1 MSYEE
6 RLAQAIA
13 SITQLEFDVGAN
25 TTASAQLETTAAPS
39 TDSGAVNAVV
49 THTTS
54 TEQPIMSYED
64 ELELA
69 RAIAS
74 ITRLEPEV
82 EIEQEPMHYD
92 TDIEEIIAKFK
103 RLSINE
109 DDVFYRPPVTLRQC
123 CRC

>member
-13 SITQLEFDVGAN
+13 SITQLEFEVGAYK
-25 TTASAQLETTAAPS
+25 TTSAQLETTATQS
-39 TDSGAVNAVV
+39 TDSSELDADAA
-49 THTTS
+49 HTTS

-74 ITRLEPEV
+74 ITLV
-82 EIEQEPMHYD
+82 EH
-92 TDIEEIIAKFK
+92 DIEKLIVQFK

-109 DDVFYRPPVTLRQC
+109 DDVFYRPAAKRARLC
-123 CRC
+123 

>member
-6 RLAQAIA
+6 RLAQAID
-13 SITQLEFDVGAN
+13 SITQPELDVGAN
-25 TTASAQLETTAAPS
+25 ETTSAQWDATAAPS
-39 TDSGAVNAVV
+39 ADSSELDAVV
-49 THTTS
+49 QQTTS

-74 ITRLEPEV
+74 ITLVEP
-82 EIEQEPMHYD
+82 
-92 TDIEEIIAKFK
+92 DIEKLIVRFK

-109 DDVFYRPPVTLRQC
+109 DDVFYRPAAKRARLC
-123 CRC
+123 

>member
-13 SITQLEFDVGAN
+13 SITQLEPAFGADK
-25 TTASAQLETTAAPS
+25 TASAQLETTAAPS
-39 TDSGAVNAVV
+39 SHSSELDAVA
-49 THTTS
+49 TQTS
-54 TEQPIMSYED
+54 CTEQPIMSYED

-74 ITRLEPEV
+74 ITHV
-82 EIEQEPMHYD
+82 EH
-92 TDIEEIIAKFK
+92 DIEELIVQLN
-103 RLSINE
+103 RLSIHE
-109 DDVFYRPPVTLRQC
+109 DDVFDTHPATLRQC

>member
-13 SITQLEFDVGAN
+13 SITQLEPAFGADK
-25 TTASAQLETTAAPS
+25 TASAQLEATAAPS
-39 TDSGAVNAVV
+39 VDSSEVDAVATN
-49 THTTS
+49 TTS

-69 RAIAS
+69 RAISS
-74 ITRLEPEV
+74 ITHV
-82 EIEQEPMHYD
+82 EY
-92 TDIEEIIAKFK
+92 DIEKLIVRFK

-109 DDVFYRPPVTLRQC
+109 DDGFYRPAAKRARLC
-123 CRC
+123 

>member
-1 MSYEE
+1 MKHATHAVQPITSYEE

-13 SITQLEFDVGAN
+13 SITQLEFEVGAN
-25 TTASAQLETTAAPS
+25 KTASAQLEATAAPS
-39 TDSGAVNAVV
+39 TDSGAVDAVV
-49 THTTS
+49 QQTSS

-74 ITRLEPEV
+74 ITHV
-82 EIEQEPMHYD
+82 KH
-92 TDIEEIIAKFK
+92 DIEKLIVRLK

-109 DDVFYRPPVTLRQC
+109 DDVFYRPTAKRARLC
-123 CRC
+123 